1 MIAGCLV
8 TCHVHC
14 MQHVDTNILC
24 NAVVSSYLSLSLSL
38 SLSVQQ
44 TFWTAI
50 RCATCIIMR
59 DECHIIDFVVSSK
72 LQICNGRHHY
82 YWYSSLQT
90 DDKVLSQMEYAHTV
104 SVSLV
109 ATYSAIIWC
118 MYYLDHLSLDYIR
131 PLAGNYEPWSFLMHC
146 RINTLVKCTHW
157 VCTAIKQIH
166 SSHKVYCTF
175 LMGIL
180 YVYTTVCMW
189 TIHLPWL

>member
-131 PLAGNYEPWSFLMHC
+131 PLAGNYEPWSFLMRC
-146 RINTLVKCTHW
+146 RINTLVKWTHW
-157 VCTAIKQIH
+157 SMHCNQANPQ
-166 SSHKVYCTF
+166 
-175 LMGIL
+175 
-180 YVYTTVCMW
+180 
-189 TIHLPWL
+189 